1 MPAGAPPQQAR
12 PAPPQQVRSAPQ
24 QWAGDPTL
32 PADPTRLFEAMASS
46 GPLLGILL
54 LDRRGLVLAG
64 ALRDGAD
71 GASEELGALIGAAI
85 EEAVRT
91 IEHLRLGAWK
101 TLTLE
106 CAGAAMQVAPVGDSA
121 MVVVAA
127 RRGAPMGWVARS
139 AYHAVGIAE
148 RFMEAYA

>member
-1 MPAGAPPQQAR
+1 MPAGGSPQSAR
-12 PAPPQQVRSAPQ
+12 PTQ
-24 QWAGDPTL
+24 QWASDPGI
-32 PADPTRLFEAMASS
+32 PADPTRLFDEMAST
-46 GPLLGILL
+46 GPLLGIVL

-64 ALRDGAD
+64 SLREGAD
-71 GASEELGALIGAAI
+71 GAAEEIGALIGAAI
-85 EEAVRT
+85 DEAVRT
-91 IEHLRLGAWK
+91 TSHLALGSWK

-106 CAGAAMQVAPVGDSA
+106 CAGAAMQVATVGDSA

-139 AYHAVGIAE
+139 ALHAVGLAE